1 MPIGSYRSKYLNKE
15 DNFCL
20 FSLKNVFPS
29 NYLAPP
35 VTVVLNTVLYSL
47 FFAMSP
53 DWPICR
59 LHDAQAPQLP
69 CCTCTEGAARRA
81 NTRTRQPVQFILYV
95 FLEEKLVLRNLL
107 CRTFSSSLMKLPPSY
122 CLVLRRSLLHFLVT
136 VLGHTSV
143 LLQRSTLNESTVWSL
158 SIYLYLVLQHHIYE
172 KPQMKLFSCS
182 ISSFDGKQD
191 VPHDLEAWK
200 DLTRGEFT
208 IIKLSG
214 GHFYLKEPDNEKF
227 LIDHITKHLE
237 TAEVDYL

>member
-1 MPIGSYRSKYLNKE
+1 
-15 DNFCL
+15 
-20 FSLKNVFPS
+20 
-29 NYLAPP
+29 
-35 VTVVLNTVLYSL
+35 
-47 FFAMSP
+47 
-53 DWPICR
+53 
-59 LHDAQAPQLP
+59 
-69 CCTCTEGAARRA
+69 
-81 NTRTRQPVQFILYV
+81 
-95 FLEEKLVLRNLL
+95 
-107 CRTFSSSLMKLPPSY
+107 MKLPPSY

-158 SIYLYLVLQHHIYE
+158 SIYLYLVLQHHIAPELTCSQQTGSLSFPHVFAPPVIYMMHLSLHQFIICQLCLKSAARSSGQKKSELPDDEFLKWMTSIGGTPSEILTNKDILQLFVPVLKADLRLLELIRYE